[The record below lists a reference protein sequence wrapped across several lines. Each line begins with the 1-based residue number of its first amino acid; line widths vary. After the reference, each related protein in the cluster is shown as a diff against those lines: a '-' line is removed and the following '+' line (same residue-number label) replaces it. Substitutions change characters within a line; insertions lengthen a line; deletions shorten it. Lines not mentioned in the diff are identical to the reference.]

1 MDDKS
6 ELRSLL
12 FALATS
18 DRDYEVLSRN
28 AGGKKREIGL
38 SDLLARLDPGGWWKV
53 ETERR
58 AKAKREKHA
67 QTPPEVK

>member
-12 FALATS
+12 SALATS

-28 AGGKKREIGL
+28 AGGQRRDIGL
-38 SDLLARLDPGGWWKV
+38 SDLLIRLDPWDWWKA
-53 ETERR
+53 EMERK
-58 AKAKREKHA
+58 AKAKRERA
-67 QTPPEVK
+67 AVANVLD

>member
-12 FALATS
+12 SALATS

-38 SDLLARLDPGGWWKV
+38 SDLLARLDPGEWWKL

-58 AKAKREKHA
+58 ARAKKER
-67 QTPPEVK
+67 QTQSPA